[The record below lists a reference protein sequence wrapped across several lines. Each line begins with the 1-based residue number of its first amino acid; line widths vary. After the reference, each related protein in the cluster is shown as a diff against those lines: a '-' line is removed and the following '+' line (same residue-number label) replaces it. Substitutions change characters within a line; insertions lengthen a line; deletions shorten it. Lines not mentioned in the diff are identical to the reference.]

1 MNPICPLSTHK
12 PTGVPGV
19 AAGRPG
25 KLRAE
30 GGEQV
35 EEGPGL
41 DHDVGDGRVGDHHL
55 CGVAYP
61 WIGATSSRLGR
72 NRTT

>member
-35 EEGPGL
+35 EESPGQ
-41 DHDVGDGRVGDHHL
+41 DDDVVRA
-55 CGVAYP
+55 GV
-61 WIGATSSRLGR
+61 
-72 NRTT
+72 